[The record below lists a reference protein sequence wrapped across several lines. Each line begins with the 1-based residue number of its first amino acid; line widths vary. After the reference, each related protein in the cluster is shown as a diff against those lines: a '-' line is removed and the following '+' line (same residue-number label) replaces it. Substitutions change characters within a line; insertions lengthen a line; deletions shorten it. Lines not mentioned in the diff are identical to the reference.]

1 LVIKVSTARAEL
13 VARGPALTAQ
23 PPQCVVARRKQRFLS
38 TIDGEGDA
46 AHGF

>member
-1 LVIKVSTARAEL
+1 LVINVSTALAEL
-13 VARGPALTAQ
+13 LARGPALTAR
-23 PPQCVVARRKQRFLS
+23 PPQCVVARKKPRFLS

>member
-1 LVIKVSTARAEL
+1 LVINFSTARAEL
-13 VARGPALTAQ
+13 QARGPAMTAR